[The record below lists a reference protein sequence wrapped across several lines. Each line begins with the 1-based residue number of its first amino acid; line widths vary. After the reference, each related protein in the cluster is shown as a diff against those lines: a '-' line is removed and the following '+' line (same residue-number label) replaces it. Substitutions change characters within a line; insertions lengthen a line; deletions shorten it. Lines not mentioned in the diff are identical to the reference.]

1 MQLHSITMYKQNK
14 IKRSDLVDQLREY
27 QIRSKLDWASL
38 SFFSYNTKLSSSSS
52 TRVLSACQGPVSFSV
67 MVLMVRENKEQEA
80 STLVIN

>member
-52 TRVLSACQGPVSFSV
+52 TRYV
-67 MVLMVRENKEQEA
+67 
-80 STLVIN
+80 T